1 MILQNGLTKLAMN
14 NIDIIIDSL
23 PKTKGNIQILPLSK
37 LCWFRVGGNGIV
49 FSPSDENDLE
59 YFLKNKPSN
68 IKIYPMGLGSNTLV
82 RDGGY
87 DGVIIRLNNFN
98 KTCVKDTT
106 ISTGAGNS
114 DLKIAKLAM
123 NNNISGFEF
132 LSGIPGCIGG
142 AIVMN
147 AGAYGNETS
156 DIFVSAQ
163 GFDYQ
168 GNKLTLSKEQ
178 MNFSYRHCDY
188 ANNVIF
194 TSATFQGKI
203 GKKEEINKK
212 MQEINISRTN
222 SQPIKSRTGGSTFR
236 NPDNY
241 KAWELI
247 DKVNL
252 RGKVIGG
259 AQISEQHCN
268 FLINQ
273 GSATSYD
280 LEKLGELAKNTVK
293 SKLGIDLNWEI
304 KRIGKY
310 E

>member
-1 MILQNGLTKLAMN
+1 
-14 NIDIIIDSL
+14 
-23 PKTKGNIQILPLSK
+23 
-37 LCWFRVGGNGIV
+37 
-49 FSPSDENDLE
+49 
-59 YFLKNKPSN
+59 
-68 IKIYPMGLGSNTLV
+68 
-82 RDGGY
+82 
-87 DGVIIRLNNFN
+87 
-98 KTCVKDTT
+98 
-106 ISTGAGNS
+106 
-114 DLKIAKLAM
+114 
-123 NNNISGFEF
+123 
-132 LSGIPGCIGG
+132 
-142 AIVMN
+142 MN

-280 LEKLGELAKNTVK
+280 LEQLGELAKNTVK
-293 SKLGIDLNWEI
+293 SELGIDLNWEI